1 MSTLNVDKV
10 DPSTGTALELGTSG
24 DTVTVPSGVG
34 LTLTDST
41 LLLPTTITSTTEV
54 KTNKISPATG
64 AAFALGDSGDTFTV
78 PSGATIVNSGTA
90 TGFGASLR
98 PNVNPLIINGDMA
111 VSQRATS
118 VAGLTN
124 GSDVYVALDRFGF
137 NEYGAPSSIH
147 TMTQEALT
155 ADEAY
160 EDGFSTALKMDVTT
174 AQDPLS
180 AADAT
185 MIIYKFEGQDLQ
197 LIKKG
202 TANAEKLTL
211 AFWVKGTK
219 TGTHICELFDK
230 DNTRTCSQ
238 SYTVDSTDTWEQ
250 KVVNF
255 PADTTGVLDNDN
267 ARSLDIS
274 FFLSAGTNYTSG
286 SLQTSWGAY
295 SATESAVGQVNTCD
309 STSNNFHITG
319 VQLEV
324 GEYTS
329 STLPPFQHES
339 YGDNL
344 FRCQRY
350 YETKGKYDSW
360 VHSCYSTT
368 IMYGYWSWITTKRAI
383 PAVTIIGTNSA
394 YSAGAAFSGTL
405 AVTSTRSTCFGTSFT
420 TTSITGGRAA
430 HVANS
435 GSNPSITIDAEL

>member
-10 DPSTGTALELGTSG
+10 DPSTGTALEIGTSG
-24 DTVTVPSGVG
+24 DT
-34 LTLTDST
+34 
-41 LLLPTTITSTTEV
+41 I
-54 KTNKISPATG
+54 
-64 AAFALGDSGDTFTV
+64 TV
-78 PSGATIVNSGTA
+78 PSGATFVVAGTTEI
-90 TGFGASLR
+90 TGTNNVQR

-309 STSNNFHITG
+309 SDSNNFHITG

-339 YGDNL
+339 YGNNL
-344 FRCQRY
+344 QRCQRY
-350 YETKGKYDSW
+350 
-360 VHSCYSTT
+360 CYNTNQNNTLYAALSVGAATSTT
-368 IMYGYWSWITTKRAI
+368 GVYGELYFPVTMRANPTGTVVQSTSYWALNSSGGGTDLFDNILVQNCSTTQG
-383 PAVTIIGTNSA
+383 TIYCTGNVSQT
-394 YSAGAAFSGTL
+394 AGQASRIRNNNTAARL
-405 AVTSTRSTCFGTSFT
+405 LV
-420 TTSITGGRAA
+420 
-430 HVANS
+430 V
-435 GSNPSITIDAEL
+435 AEL

>member
-1 MSTLNVDKV
+1 VSTLNVDKV
-10 DPSTGTALELGTSG
+10 DPNTGTALEIGSSG
-24 DTVTVPSGVG
+24 DT
-34 LTLTDST
+34 
-41 LLLPTTITSTTEV
+41 I
-54 KTNKISPATG
+54 
-64 AAFALGDSGDTFTV
+64 TV
-78 PSGATIVNSGTA
+78 PSGATLVVAGTTEI
-90 TGFGASLR
+90 TGTNNVQR
-98 PNVNPLIINGDMA
+98 PNAQPLIINGDMA

-309 STSNNFHITG
+309 SDSNNFHITG

-329 STLPPFQHES
+329 STIPPFQHES

-344 FRCQRY
+344 ARCQRY
-350 YETKGKYDSW
+350 YTTYLEGIAKLVGMTASYN
-360 VHSCYSTT
+360 STVLA
-368 IMYGYWSWITTKRAI
+368 MYHDFPTSMRSAPTLELATG
-383 PAVTIIGTNSA
+383 SA
-394 YSAGAAFSGTL
+394 YYQHGENDAVEAFDGTTASIDRAHNNGAQWAVSSMSLGAGNAGF
-405 AVTSTRSTCFGTSFT
+405 
-420 TTSITGGRAA
+420 IYTGSSSSK
-430 HVANS
+430 VS
-435 GSNPSITIDAEL
+435 YTAEL